1 MPRIVPYT
9 KNREVIYDLLTRAK
23 RFHSTLSTNLDIDV
37 TLVLEAIE
45 RARAAGRNVGFLA
58 TLVKATSLVLRKHP
72 RLNHHLF
79 HGLFKKYEVDFE
91 EVACQIVILR
101 EAPDGEKVLLPIVF
115 PHSDELSI
123 DEIHASLTHHL
134 TAPLAELPQVQAVER
149 VKKMPRLALRYFSYK
164 CRSDHKF
171 YRRYFGTFGL
181 SPLIVEDD
189 GVVKESVL
197 GTSGH
202 SVVNTG
208 CAFFPFAVGDQ
219 PAVVGGEVVPRK
231 TLSMMMAGDH
241 FLVDGHDLFRA
252 AHYLRLLFAH
262 PGRLGLPL
270 AANGADGRD
279 AGGAD
284 RGE

>member
-1 MPRIVPYT
+1 MSRIVPYT

-23 RFHSTLSTNLDIDV
+23 RFHSTLSTNLDIDA
-37 TLVLEAIE
+37 TEVLAALD
-45 RARAAGRNVGFLA
+45 RARAAGRKVGFLA

-79 HGLFKKYEVDFE
+79 HGLFRKYEVDFE
-91 EVACQIVILR
+91 EVACQIIILR
-101 EAPDGEKVLLPIVF
+101 EAADGERILLPLVF
-115 PHSDELSI
+115 PRSDELSV
-123 DEIHASLTHHL
+123 DEIHAQLVHHQ
-134 TAPLAELPQVQAVER
+134 TAPLAELPQIEAVER
-149 VKKMPRLALRYFSYK
+149 IKKLPRLALKYFSYK
-164 CRSDHKF
+164 CRSDHRF

-181 SPLIVEDD
+181 SPLILEED

-202 SVVNTG
+202 SVANTG

-231 TLSMMMAGDH
+231 ILSMMMAGDH

-270 AANGADGRD
+270 ASDGADGRD
-279 AGGAD
+279 ARSAEGG
-284 RGE
+284 E